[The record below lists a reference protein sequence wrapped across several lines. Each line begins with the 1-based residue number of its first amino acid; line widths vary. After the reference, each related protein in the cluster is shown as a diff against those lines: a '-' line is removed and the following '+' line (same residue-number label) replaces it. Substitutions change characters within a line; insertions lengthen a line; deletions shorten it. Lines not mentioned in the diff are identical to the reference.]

1 MDDFE
6 NSSVFNFERQGSF
19 GVFKTAWSFP
29 LDYYLLSFKPE
40 EIKYL
45 TLAKDLK
52 PSKKLN
58 FDMLLQRDIDERR
71 IEDDL
76 KPYITGVQTQN
87 KEDAAEGAIFFP
99 PLLAAIVP
107 VQDNDILDFYND
119 QVSPKEEG
127 GFLIR
132 EWESHFKSTHKLDSS
147 VEGISIS
154 AFDSQ
159 KDVLQAFKVK
169 RNPARLQARLT
180 DEAGS
185 GVRLVVVD
193 GQHRLVTLRN
203 LYKANP
209 QLMKDMSFPVCLVY
223 APQCTAAF
231 SAHSQAKTPKEMIP
245 KIHEVFRKLFLDV
258 NQTAE
263 RVSGH
268 FEYLL
273 NDVDSSAIAA
283 RQYCK
288 YLLEVDPRGREALA
302 QIEWNVRNY
311 KESKNITRDYSITS
325 IGVIAPSLTDFLS
338 PHYDY
343 ILNLE
348 EVAGE
353 LFDTD
358 DEERRVAFQ
367 QVTLRQKPII
377 ERQVRKNL
385 VPLLHAIFSKP
396 KAFSKLS
403 DIFSKLLAQIKE
415 ESTKTGKSA
424 DAAHDLV
431 EHLLEYADLHKEDN
445 RAGFNKRLE
454 FESEFRKAIGADDIE
469 EKFPI
474 QTRAIFQ
481 KALFEALGGLIKKT
495 KRWNAPVEKL
505 ADAFCF
511 LLDEALK
518 NDGEIFSSDRV
529 YLAYVVYT
537 QRRLNV
543 NVEARR
549 TLNRLI
555 LANLRSDHV
564 ARGVAER
571 LGLTGAEAQTAETDL
586 AQFGL
591 ENSKKIIE
599 TFDLRR
605 RSSFVKLFGTD
616 LSIPLEDRQQ
626 LQAALELKNR
636 DVLKAEEG
644 KIDTV
649 KISRKFDELVDEKI
663 YGDLKEAREQLKNFL
678 RFDVEIV
685 ADPSSSTDQELNE

>member
-6 NSSVFNFERQGSF
+6 NSSIFNFERQGSF
-19 GVFKTAWSFP
+19 GVFKTEWSFP

-76 KPYITGVQTQN
+76 KPYIAGARN
-87 KEDAAEGAIFFP
+87 KLKEDAAEGAIFFP

-107 VQDNDILDFYND
+107 VQDNDILDFYNN
-119 QVSPKEEG
+119 QKTPVQQEKY
-127 GFLIR
+127 LIQ
-132 EWESHFKSTHKLDSS
+132 EWEAHFRSTHLVDAS
-147 VEGISIS
+147 VDAISIS
-154 AFDSQ
+154 AFDADSSEF
-159 KDVLQAFKVK
+159 KSFKVK
-169 RNPARLQARLT
+169 RNPSKFQARLT

-193 GQHRLVTLRN
+193 GQHRLVTLKN
-203 LYKANP
+203 LYKQNP
-209 QLMKDMSFPVCLVY
+209 GLMKDMSFPVCLVY

-231 SAHSQAKTPKEMIP
+231 STFSENKTPKEMIP

-288 YLLEVDPRGREALA
+288 YLLESGPNGREALA
-302 QIEWNVRNY
+302 QVEWNVRNY

-325 IGVIAPSLTDFLS
+325 IGVIAPSLTDFIS

-343 ILNLE
+343 LLNLE
-348 EVAGE
+348 EVSGE
-353 LFDTD
+353 LFDEDD
-358 DEERRVAFQ
+358 DEKRVSFQ
-367 QVTLRQKPII
+367 QITLRQKPVI
-377 ERQVRKNL
+377 ERQIRTNL
-385 VPLLHAIFSKP
+385 VPLLYAIFSKP
-396 KAFSKLS
+396 EAFKRLS
-403 DIFSKLLAQIKE
+403 AVFEKLLDQLRE
-415 ESTKTGKSA
+415 EAKKTGKTA
-424 DAAHDLV
+424 DAAHDV
-431 EHLLEYADLHKEDN
+431 IEHLLEYADLHKEEN
-445 RAGFNKRLE
+445 RAGFNRKND
-454 FESEFRKAIGADDIE
+454 FEADYKKAVGTDDDLDKI
-469 EKFPI
+469 PV

-481 KALFEALGGLIKKT
+481 KAMFEALGELIKKT
-495 KRWNAPVEKL
+495 KRWNASIEKL
-505 ADAFCF
+505 ADAYCF

-518 NDGEIFSSDRV
+518 NDGELFSPDRV

-543 NVEARR
+543 GVEARR
-549 TLNRLI
+549 TLSRLI
-555 LANLRSDHV
+555 LANLRSNHV
-564 ARGVAER
+564 ASGIAER
-571 LGLTGAEAQTAETDL
+571 LGLDGVDAQTAIIEL
-586 AQFGL
+586 ADFGL
-591 ENSKKIIE
+591 ANSKKIIE
-599 TFDLRR
+599 VFDLRR
-605 RSSFVKLFGTD
+605 RAAFVKLFATD
-616 LSIPLEDRQQ
+616 LSIPLEDRQE

-636 DVLKAEEG
+636 DVQKAQEG

-649 KISRKFDELVDEKI
+649 KISKKFDDLVNDKI
-663 YGDLKEAREQLKNFL
+663 YLDLKEAREQLKTVL
-678 RFDVEIV
+678 HLDVEIV
-685 ADPSSSTDQELNE
+685 ADPASGTDQELNE